1 MEEMEK
7 KIKEQSENLL
17 KFSEIVNQKETQL
30 NSDISKYLKEI
41 SDLKNEM
48 ELLNGTINNLT
59 EEKDNNNNKISEL
72 IKENAELKKL
82 NSIKTEVPTS
92 INVDKKKY
100 EDYIKILKNNISTL
114 ENEKKEL
121 EEVVIKQESKVN
133 ELSSNCYNVENLL
146 REKEK
151 EMKKNLD
158 YTNKLS
164 NSISFHKKEIAK
176 IKHNN
181 YKAESSINDLIN
193 LKNEIKYLKKEME
206 NKEYKI
212 NYLTKNKSIL
222 QDKVNKLNHQNSHGY
237 NSIRNFNSM
246 SLQINKNNNNNLSN
260 SRKKEVFNSQF
271 LKNDNKIE
279 EEHYEKKNKYYIIA
293 KNKPKLKNEIKIQN
307 NNEEINNEIN
317 DKENNSEIGNNYD
330 IDNYNENNNEIDI
343 DINNQ
348 ELYNEDDINDYN
360 FDNLNEENRKL
371 KINKIKERYQ
381 KEKQLQKKLVENVI
395 NKPLLN
401 IKNNESE
408 VNIHIDPKLIL
419 NREKSSNNITENN
432 IHITVNDNNK
442 TLRPLNEEKP
452 SINISQEVEFP
463 VIESYAILENEN
475 EDINKKKN
483 ENLNINKMNDN
494 FDKQNLIS
502 INEEEENK
510 KAVRSFNY
518 FVDKI
523 LNEF

>member
-17 KFSEIVNQKETQL
+17 KYSEIVNQKESQL
-30 NSDISKYLKEI
+30 NIDISKYLKEI

-59 EEKDNNNNKISEL
+59 EEKENNNNKISQL
-72 IKENAELKKL
+72 IKENEELKKL
-82 NSIKTEVPTS
+82 NSIKTEIPPS
-92 INVDKKKY
+92 IDIDKKKY
-100 EDYIKILKNNISTL
+100 DDYIKILKNNISNL

-121 EEVVIKQESKVN
+121 EEVVMKQESKVT

-164 NSISFHKKEIAK
+164 NSISFHKKEIARL
-176 IKHNN
+176 KHNN
-181 YKAESSINDLIN
+181 YKAETNINDLIN

-222 QDKVNKLNHQNSHGY
+222 QDKVNKLYYQNSHGY
-237 NSIRNFNSM
+237 NSLRNYNSK
-246 SLQINKNNNNNLSN
+246 SLQINNNINNELLN
-260 SRKKEVFNSQF
+260 SAKKQVSHSKYI
-271 LKNDNKIE
+271 KNDNKTDNY
-279 EEHYEKKNKYYIIA
+279 HEKKSKHYIIA
-293 KNKPKLKNEIKIQN
+293 KNKPISEIPIKIEK
-307 NNEEINNEIN
+307 NNEEINNENIN
-317 DKENNSEIGNNYD
+317 DNENKNEKEN
-330 IDNYNENNNEIDI
+330 EN

-348 ELYNEDDINDYN
+348 ELDNVDDIIDY
-360 FDNLNEENRKL
+360 DIENLNEENRKL
-371 KINKIKERYQ
+371 AIDKIKERYQ
-381 KEKQLQKKLVENVI
+381 KEKQMQEKLIEKVI

-408 VNIHIDPKLIL
+408 VNIHIDPKIIL

-432 IHITVNDNNK
+432 LHITINDHNK

-475 EDINKKKN
+475 EDINKIKTT
-483 ENLNINKMNDN
+483 NLNNNNIIKNDN
-494 FDKQNLIS
+494 FDKHNLIS

-510 KAVRSFNY
+510 KAVKNFND

>member
-17 KFSEIVNQKETQL
+17 KFSEIVNQKESQL
-30 NSDISKYLKEI
+30 NIDISKYLKEI
-41 SDLKNEM
+41 SNLKNEM

-59 EEKDNNNNKISEL
+59 EEKENNNNKISQL
-72 IKENAELKKL
+72 IKENEELKKL
-82 NSIKTEVPTS
+82 NSLKTEVPTS

-100 EDYIKILKNNISTL
+100 DDYIKILKNNISNL

-121 EEVVIKQESKVN
+121 EEVVIKQESKVT

-158 YTNKLS
+158 YTNKLT

-176 IKHNN
+176 LKHNN
-181 YKAESSINDLIN
+181 YKAETNFNELIN

-212 NYLTKNKSIL
+212 NFLTKNKNIL
-222 QDKVNKLNHQNSHGY
+222 QDKVNKLNLQNSHVY
-237 NSIRNFNSM
+237 NTKRNVNSM
-246 SLQINKNNNNNLSN
+246 SLQINKNINNEILNNG
-260 SRKKEVFNSQF
+260 KKQVFNSQI
-271 LKNDNKIE
+271 LKNDNKTE
-279 EEHYEKKNKYYIIA
+279 DFHEKKSKYYIIA
-293 KNKPKLKNEIKIQN
+293 KNKPKSQIEIKVENNYEETVNEIPKDDENKNKNENK
-307 NNEEINNEIN
+307 
-317 DKENNSEIGNNYD
+317 
-330 IDNYNENNNEIDI
+330 NENENDIEI
-343 DINNQ
+343 DINND
-348 ELYNEDDINDYN
+348 ELYNVDDIDDYN
-360 FDNLNEENRKL
+360 IENLNEENRKL
-371 KINKIKERYQ
+371 KINKIKEKYQ
-381 KEKQLQKKLVENVI
+381 KEKKIQQKLIEKVI
-395 NKPLLN
+395 NKPLLD

-408 VNIHIDPKLIL
+408 VNIHIDPKILL
-419 NREKSSNNITENN
+419 NREKSLNNITENN
-432 IHITVNDNNK
+432 LHITINENNK

-475 EDINKKKN
+475 EDNNIIKNNNLNTNNNKKK
-483 ENLNINKMNDN
+483 NDN
-494 FDKQNLIS
+494 FDKNNLIY
-502 INEEEENK
+502 INEEEENE
-510 KAVRSFNY
+510 KAVRNFND

-523 LNEF
+523 LKEF